1 MKYYDLIGR
10 NLEEV
15 LDALFGKKC
24 KVVET
29 KSIFR
34 YEGKTLK
41 AVRIKEKGEFV
52 EITVIRI

>member
-10 NLEEV
+10 DLKEV
-15 LDALFGKKC
+15 LDALFGKKY

-34 YEGKTLK
+34 HEGKILK
-41 AVRIKEKGEFV
+41 VVRIKEKGEFI